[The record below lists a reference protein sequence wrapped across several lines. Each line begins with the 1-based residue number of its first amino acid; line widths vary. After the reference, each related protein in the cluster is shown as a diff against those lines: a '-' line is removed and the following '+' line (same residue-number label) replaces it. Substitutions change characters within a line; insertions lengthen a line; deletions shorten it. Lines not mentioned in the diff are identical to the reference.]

1 MMRRLLSILLL
12 LPGAALAL
20 GEVAN
25 AEGSSSSIL
34 PGHLA
39 EGAQVFF
46 TCLLV
51 FLSPLGLN
59 WGAQALWKKVF
70 NTAPPFAFFSV
81 AAMELSVLLVFAA
94 LSGISAFEQLFS
106 SFGADLPAS
115 TRFVLHYRYLLIV
128 PLFGLLFLLRK
139 LKSHPGRERYFAA
152 ILAGELLVLVLCI
165 SALYAP
171 IFRVGVTAA

>member
-1 MMRRLLSILLL
+1 MIRRLPAMLLL
-12 LPGAALAL
+12 LPGAAMAL

-39 EGAQVFF
+39 EGALVFF

-70 NTAPPFAFFSV
+70 KTAPPFAFFSV

-106 SFGADLPAS
+106 AFADLPAS

-128 PLFGLLFLLRK
+128 PLFGLLFLLCK